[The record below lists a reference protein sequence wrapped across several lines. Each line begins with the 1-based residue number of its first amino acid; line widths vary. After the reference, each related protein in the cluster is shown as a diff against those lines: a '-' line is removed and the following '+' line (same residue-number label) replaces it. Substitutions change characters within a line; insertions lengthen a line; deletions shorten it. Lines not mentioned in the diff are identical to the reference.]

1 MRRVLKFAEHHGWSE
16 LLRRLRISSFGRLHD
31 RRTVLIQLLQP
42 QTAADVDPEIEVRE
56 LSEADSEIMLET
68 MYLNSDVLQ
77 RRFRRGDRSFAVLEE
92 GRIASYGWTTS
103 GTHHLS
109 EAYLSFRCAPGQAWF
124 YNGVTVKDARGRGYY
139 TAVLLNIA
147 AILRREGYSAL
158 YVHVEAAN
166 TPSRAG
172 LKRAGFSTIL
182 TLQVHKLMSR
192 RRYMLTV
199 QDPAEWSRVRPTIL
213 DLPSEEFVT
222 VRLANE
228 IERSSHRRPSD

>member
-16 LLRRLRISSFGRLHD
+16 LLRRLRISSLGRLHD
-31 RRTVLIQLLQP
+31 RRTVLIQFLRP

-56 LSEADSEIMLET
+56 LFEADSEIMLQT
-68 MYLNSDVLQ
+68 MYLNSHALQ
-77 RRFRRGDRSFAVLEE
+77 RRFSRGDRSFAVLER

-103 GTHHLS
+103 GIHHLS
-109 EAYLSFRCAPGQAWF
+109 EACLSFRCATGQAWF
-124 YNGVTVKDARGRGYY
+124 YNGVTVKNARGRGYY
-139 TAVLLNIA
+139 AAVLLNIA

-182 TLQVHKLMSR
+182 TLQVRKLMAR

-199 QDPAEWSRVRPTIL
+199 HDPAEWSRVRPTML
-213 DLPSEEFVT
+213 DLPSEQFVT
-222 VRLANE
+222 VRLADK
-228 IERSSHRRPSD
+228 IERSSHGRPSD